1 MSNKPKTIYLFIR
14 VFLVFIIAIS
24 IIAAAEL
31 TPAQKEAERIKNNQ
45 IIDDEFHYTE
55 FKTPEALNISLSDN
69 SNKTQENNSYLLVII
84 FLVIVFCLILFAI
97 IILKKKTDSSKFRG

>member
-14 VFLVFIIAIS
+14 VFLVLIIAIS

-31 TPAQKEAERIKNNQ
+31 TPAQKEAERIRNNQ
-45 IIDDEFHYTE
+45 IIDDEFNYTE

-84 FLVIVFCLILFAI
+84 FLVIVLCLILFAI
-97 IILKKKTDSSKFRG
+97 IHLKRKVGKFDFGG